1 MIGQIRGTLI
11 GRQAPDILVDVG
23 GIGYEIQVPMTT
35 LYQLPELGQPVT
47 LLTHFVVRE
56 DAQQLF
62 GFAEA
67 ADRRLFRELIK
78 VSGVGPRLALT
89 LLSGMDAA
97 DFARCLQRDDV
108 AALVA
113 LPGVGRK
120 TAERLLVEM
129 RDKAGAW
136 LDELSPDAD
145 TVSPAFGHA
154 TSWPVFRSK
163 WQAMGTLHRRFAGC
177 HNNIRANP
185 YKAQG
190 EEYRNLEY
198 FVTYMS
204 NGLEYN
210 GPAARK

>member
-11 GRQAPDILVDVG
+11 ARQAPEILVDVG

-35 LYQLPELGQPVT
+35 LYQLPELGQSVT

-62 GFAEA
+62 GFAES

-97 DFARCLQRDDV
+97 DFARCLQRDDA

-129 RDKAGAW
+129 RDKAGDW
-136 LDELSPDAD
+136 LDELSPESA
-145 TVSPAFGHA
+145 A
-154 TSWPVFRSK
+154 
-163 WQAMGTLHRRFAGC
+163 QAETRRAGA
-177 HNNIRANP
+177 HGNDQRAVAEQALVALG
-185 YKAQG
+185 YKLT
-190 EEYRNLEY
+190 E
-198 FVTYMS
+198 
-204 NGLEYN
+204 
-210 GPAARK
+210 AARLMAAVDAAPETPSEELIRLALRIAGGAKG

>member
-1 MIGQIRGTLI
+1 MIGHIRGTLLA
-11 GRQAPDILVDVG
+11 RQAPEILVEVG
-23 GIGYEIQVPMTT
+23 GIGYEVQVPMTT
-35 LYQLPELGQPVT
+35 LYQLPELGETVT

-62 GFAEA
+62 GFADA

-120 TAERLLVEM
+120 TAERLLAEM
-129 RDKAGAW
+129 RDKAGDW
-136 LDELSPDAD
+136 LDELSPGADDMQPLQDMAAVQPDQRAEAEQALVALGFKLTEAAKLIASADAPPD
-145 TVSPAFGHA
+145 ASSEDLIRLAL
-154 TSWPVFRSK
+154 K
-163 WQAMGTLHRRFAGC
+163 IAGGGQ
-177 HNNIRANP
+177 R
-185 YKAQG
+185 
-190 EEYRNLEY
+190 
-198 FVTYMS
+198 
-204 NGLEYN
+204 
-210 GPAARK
+210 

>member
-11 GRQAPDILVDVG
+11 ARQAPEILVDVG

-62 GFAEA
+62 GFAES

-129 RDKAGAW
+129 RDKAGDW
-136 LDELSPDAD
+136 LDELSPESAAQAETGKAGAQSHDQRAEAEQALVALGYKLTEAAKLIAAADAP
-145 TVSPAFGHA
+145 PATPSEELIRLA
-154 TSWPVFRSK
+154 LRI
-163 WQAMGTLHRRFAGC
+163 AGG
-177 HNNIRANP
+177 A
-185 YKAQG
+185 KG
-190 EEYRNLEY
+190 
-198 FVTYMS
+198 
-204 NGLEYN
+204 
-210 GPAARK
+210 

>member
-11 GRQAPDILVDVG
+11 GRQAPEILVDVG

-62 GFAEA
+62 GFAES

-129 RDKAGAW
+129 RDKAGDW
-136 LDELSPDAD
+136 LDELSPESAAQAETGKAGVHGNDQRAEAEQALVALGYKLTESAKLIAAVD
-145 TVSPAFGHA
+145 SAPETP
-154 TSWPVFRSK
+154 SK
-163 WQAMGTLHRRFAGC
+163 ELIRLALRIAGG
-177 HNNIRANP
+177 A
-185 YKAQG
+185 KG
-190 EEYRNLEY
+190 
-198 FVTYMS
+198 
-204 NGLEYN
+204 
-210 GPAARK
+210 

>member
-1 MIGQIRGTLI
+1 MIGHIRGTLLA
-11 GRQAPDILVDVG
+11 RQAPEILVEVG
-23 GIGYEIQVPMTT
+23 GIGYEVQVPMTT
-35 LYQLPELGQPVT
+35 LYQLPELGETVT

-56 DAQQLF
+56 DVQQLF
-62 GFAEA
+62 GFADA

-129 RDKAGAW
+129 RDKAGDW
-136 LDELSPDAD
+136 LDELSPGADDMQPLQDIAAIQPDQRAEAEQALVALGFKLTEAAKLIASADAPPD
-145 TVSPAFGHA
+145 ASSEDLIRLAL
-154 TSWPVFRSK
+154 K
-163 WQAMGTLHRRFAGC
+163 IAGGGQ
-177 HNNIRANP
+177 R
-185 YKAQG
+185 
-190 EEYRNLEY
+190 
-198 FVTYMS
+198 
-204 NGLEYN
+204 
-210 GPAARK
+210 

>member
-1 MIGQIRGTLI
+1 MIGQIRGRLLA
-11 GRQAPDILVDVG
+11 RQVPEILVEVG

-35 LYQLPELGQPVT
+35 AYQLPELGEDVT

-56 DAQQLF
+56 DAQQLY

-97 DFARCLQRDDV
+97 DFARCLQRDDIT
-108 AALVA
+108 ALVA

-129 RDKAGAW
+129 RDKSGDW
-136 LDELSPDAD
+136 LDELSPDGAVPAD
-145 TVSPAFGHA
+145 PRGAKAVDADQRAEAEQALVSLGYKLTEASRLIASIDAPEAS
-154 TSWPVFRSK
+154 TSEELIRL
-163 WQAMGTLHRRFAGC
+163 ALRYAGGG
-177 HNNIRANP
+177 
-185 YKAQG
+185 KG
-190 EEYRNLEY
+190 
-198 FVTYMS
+198 
-204 NGLEYN
+204 
-210 GPAARK
+210 

>member
-11 GRQAPDILVDVG
+11 GRQAPEILVDVG
-23 GIGYEIQVPMTT
+23 GIGFEIQVPMTT
-35 LYQLPELGQPVT
+35 LYQLPELGQPVV

-62 GFAEA
+62 GFVDA

-97 DFARCLQRDDV
+97 AFARCLQRDDI

-136 LDELSPDAD
+136 LDELSPESDALSQGD
-145 TVSPAFGHA
+145 GITAPSIDQRAEA
-154 TSWPVFRSK
+154 E
-163 WQAMGTLHRRFAGC
+163 QALVALGYKLTEAAKLIASTDAAADASSQELIRLALRIAGG
-177 HNNIRANP
+177 A
-185 YKAQG
+185 KG
-190 EEYRNLEY
+190 
-198 FVTYMS
+198 
-204 NGLEYN
+204 
-210 GPAARK
+210 